1 MRVSVNRVFNNV
13 SRNLGLS
20 EYNKHTSSWIEWAFE
35 AEQYIGS
42 RDTFERAEMTFSTES
57 AKATAEIVIDNGS
70 TSLTRLNNEFISIDG
85 TKFRFRTT
93 STTDNIDGNSYVN
106 EVNIVPLTATTINY
120 SATLNQLVAKI
131 NASHFSN
138 VKNITVA
145 KNDANTKIT
154 LTYDVVGGNGNLV
167 KLDCSDEL
175 EITKHFEGGKGRIQN
190 KQITIPNNIVKLL
203 NVRVGDTIIE
213 PTSSQFRSKVS
224 DVQDRYYV
232 EGNRINFSKDYTED
246 VTISYLR
253 VHTDSDGYPT
263 IRQGHEEAVA
273 FYIMWKQKS
282 IGYYSGKVPQY
293 IVKDLER
300 RWYQLCGKA
309 RGDDNM
315 PSSIELLKIGKIWN
329 SKVPVTS
336 HNPPLYDGLNS
347 Y

>member
-1 MRVSVNRVFNNV
+1 M
-13 SRNLGLS
+13 
-20 EYNKHTSSWIEWAFE
+20 
-35 AEQYIGS
+35 
-42 RDTFERAEMTFSTES
+42 
-57 AKATAEIVIDNGS
+57 
-70 TSLTRLNNEFISIDG
+70 
-85 TKFRFRTT
+85 
-93 STTDNIDGNSYVN
+93 
-106 EVNIVPLTATTINY
+106 
-120 SATLNQLVAKI
+120 
-131 NASHFSN
+131 
-138 VKNITVA
+138 
-145 KNDANTKIT
+145 
-154 LTYDVVGGNGNLV
+154 
-167 KLDCSDEL
+167 
-175 EITKHFEGGKGRIQN
+175 
-190 KQITIPNNIVKLL
+190 L